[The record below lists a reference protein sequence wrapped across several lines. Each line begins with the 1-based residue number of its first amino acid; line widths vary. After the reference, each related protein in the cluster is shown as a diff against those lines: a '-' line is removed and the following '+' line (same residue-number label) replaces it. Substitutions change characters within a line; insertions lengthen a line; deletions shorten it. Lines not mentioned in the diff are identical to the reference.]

1 MKKVDYTRYRRVLE
15 ENRKLKDRLRELSG
29 GDNSNGRISASCKI
43 CGIASGACSH
53 VAAVGGDMSVWS
65 HGNVA
70 ASSESN
76 AANFTTS

>member
-29 GDNSNGRISASCKI
+29 GDNSNGRISAGCKI
-43 CGIASGACSH
+43 CGIAFGACSH
-53 VAAVGGDMSVWS
+53 VAMAPDG
-65 HGNVA
+65 HIAGNVA
-70 ASSESN
+70 ASSGSN